1 MKAFGVTEYGDY
13 EATYY
18 VLFADNEEEAQ
29 KMLEENGVD
38 GYGEEIPIEKG
49 LHFIGY
55 YTE

>member
-49 LHFIGY
+49 LHFIGNY
-55 YTE
+55 ME

>member
-1 MKAFGVTEYGDY
+1 MRAFGVTEGGDY
-13 EATYY
+13 EETYY

-29 KMLEENGVD
+29 EILEENGVD
-38 GYGEEIPIEKG
+38 GMIEDIPIEKG

>member
-1 MKAFGVTEYGDY
+1 MKAFGVTEGGNY

-29 KMLEENGVD
+29 EILEENGVD
-38 GYGEEIPIEKG
+38 GYLEEIPIEKG
-49 LHFIGY
+49 LHCIGY